1 MESVTLP
8 RFLEPRLVSSH
19 FHIEP
24 GSVVVDYGAGQGAYI
39 PHLARKVGSAG
50 KVIAVEVQRPL
61 VDSLHNRARELGYD
75 NVEVVWA
82 DAASHGGTKL
92 PDAAADFVVIINTL
106 YQIEDLAAAVAE
118 VYRTLRP
125 HGIVYVVDWIDS
137 FDGLGP
143 TPEMVRPRDTTIDLF
158 EANYFIYEREYPAG
172 SYHYG
177 VSFRKL

>member
-1 MESVTLP
+1 MV
-8 RFLEPRLVSSH
+8 LVKVRISRTS
-19 FHIEP
+19 P
-24 GSVVVDYGAGQGAYI
+24 C
-39 PHLARKVGSAG
+39 KVGHAG

-106 YQIEDLAAAVAE
+106 YQIEDVAAAVAE

-143 TPEMVRPRDTTIDLF
+143 SPSNTQP
-158 EANYFIYEREYPAG
+158 NQ
-172 SYHYG
+172 
-177 VSFRKL
+177 